1 MSQEEKLQ
9 GQTREKEEEEEQTIE
24 DKDEEE
30 DEDGGEDTNS
40 ALGSEL
46 SNTRERIM
54 TNILAFL
61 PSKLSKVAL

>member
-40 ALGSEL
+40 ALGSQP

-54 TNILAFL
+54 TNILECL
-61 PSKLSKVAL
+61 PSKSHKSVL

>member
-9 GQTREKEEEEEQTIE
+9 GETREQEEEEEQTIE
-24 DKDEEE
+24 DKDEE

-46 SNTRERIM
+46 SNTRERMM